1 MLLYLGSN
9 ADNDVLD
16 FLTKRK
22 MIVKKLLGEFS
33 LKKFVIHEMKNLDH
47 YSYVVVD
54 LDALND
60 SEDEIIEAIIAFN
73 MLYNPRL
80 IILAKEIS
88 NLFLYRIINEAN
100 IYDIVINK
108 EDEDFI
114 ETFRMCLEESEQYR
128 SNVRSYVKKINLKYS
143 FPNEDVKILV
153 GGIGSNFNTTKTA
166 INIAT
171 FLSEIGAK
179 VSFTEYNIGY
189 LQKISKY
196 YGFEDNSYKDIEFFF
211 NGDVPVSFN
220 FNVIDIGLLK
230 EKNLKIFSDK
240 DFADIRIVCCSAKQA
255 EINKLIEFLD
265 SYNFEVN
272 IFLNYNTE
280 KEKRL
285 VRKIL
290 SNREKIY
297 FTDNS
302 SGLFDAKNASIYKEI
317 IGPFIVE
324 ND

>member
-60 SEDEIIEAIIAFN
+60 SEDEIIEAVIAFK
-73 MLYNPRL
+73 MLYSPRL
-80 IILAKEIS
+80 IILARDIS
-88 NLFLYRIINEAN
+88 MLLLYRIVNEAEFF
-100 IYDIVINK
+100 DIVINK
-108 EDEDFI
+108 EDNFMEDFI
-114 ETFRMCLEESEQYR
+114 MCFEDSEEYGKSIR
-128 SNVRSYVKKINLKYS
+128 TYVKKINLKYS
-143 FPNEDVKILV
+143 FPYENVKILV
-153 GGIGSNFNTTKTA
+153 GGIGSSFNTTKTA

-179 VSFTEYNIGY
+179 VSFTEYNTGY

-196 YGFEDNSYKDIEFFF
+196 YGFEDNSYRDISFFF
-211 NGDVPVSFN
+211 NGNIPLNYN
-220 FNVIDIGLLK
+220 FNVIDIGILK
-230 EKNLKIFSDK
+230 EKNLKIFNTE
-240 DFADIRIVCCSAKQA
+240 DFAEIKVVCCSVKQD
-255 EINKLIEFLD
+255 EIDYLIEFLN
-265 SYNFEVN
+265 NFSLDVN
-272 IFLNYNTE
+272 ILLNYNTE
-280 KEKRL
+280 KEKKAAK
-285 VRKIL
+285 KIL
-290 SNREKIY
+290 NNKRIY
-297 FTDNS
+297 FFNKS

>member
-60 SEDEIIEAIIAFN
+60 SEDEIIEAVIAFK
-73 MLYNPRL
+73 MLYSPRL
-80 IILAKEIS
+80 IILARDIS
-88 NLFLYRIINEAN
+88 MLLLYRIVNEAEFF
-100 IYDIVINK
+100 DIVINK
-108 EDEDFI
+108 EDNFMEDFI
-114 ETFRMCLEESEQYR
+114 MCFEDSEEYGKSIR
-128 SNVRSYVKKINLKYS
+128 TYVKKINLKYS
-143 FPNEDVKILV
+143 FPYENVKILV
-153 GGIGSNFNTTKTA
+153 GGIGSSFNTTKTA
-166 INIAT
+166 VNIST

-280 KEKRL
+280 KEKKAAK
-285 VRKIL
+285 KIL
-290 SNREKIY
+290 NNKRIY
-297 FTDNS
+297 FFNKS

>member
-1 MLLYLGSN
+1 
-9 ADNDVLD
+9 
-16 FLTKRK
+16 

-60 SEDEIIEAIIAFN
+60 SEDEIIEAVIAFN

-108 EDEDFI
+108 EDKDFI
-114 ETFRMCLEESEQYR
+114 ETFRMCLEEGEQYR

-179 VSFTEYNIGY
+179 VSFTEYNTGY

-196 YGFEDNSYKDIEFFF
+196 YGFEDNSYKDISFFF
-211 NGDVPVSFN
+211 NGDIPLNYN
-220 FNVIDIGLLK
+220 FNVIDIGILK
-230 EKNLKIFSDK
+230 EKNLKIFNTE
-240 DFADIRIVCCSAKQA
+240 DFAEIKVVCCSVKQD
-255 EINKLIEFLD
+255 EIDYLIEFLN
-265 SYNFEVN
+265 NFSLDVN
-272 IFLNYNTE
+272 ILLNYNTE

-285 VRKIL
+285 ARKIFN
-290 SNREKIY
+290 NRERLY
-297 FTDNS
+297 FTNS
-302 SGLFDAKNASIYKEI
+302 SGLFDTTNYSIFKEI
-317 IGPFIVE
+317 ISPYIIE
-324 ND
+324 NN